1 MSKVQVFSQ
10 VELDTDDL
18 LRGVA
23 KLNSEELE
31 QFTKEVLTIRA
42 KRHVPS
48 LPQTEAEL
56 LQEINEGVST
66 EVRRRYDDLHQKML
80 DEVLTPDEQ
89 LELIA
94 LSDQIE
100 SADAQRLQHL
110 IVLAKLRNSSVNA
123 LMDELKLRRRVY
135 A

>member
-23 KLNSEELE
+23 QLNSEELE

-48 LPQTEAEL
+48 LPQTEAEV
-56 LQEINEGVST
+56 LQKINKGVSA
-66 EVRRRYDDLHQKML
+66 EVRRRYDELHQKML
-80 DEVLTPDEQ
+80 DETLTPDEQ
-89 LELIA
+89 LELID

-100 SADAQRLQHL
+100 FADAQRLQHL
-110 IVLAKLRNSSVNA
+110 IVLAKLRSVSVEA

>member
-10 VELDTDDL
+10 VELETDDL

-23 KLNSEELE
+23 QLDSDELDR
-31 QFTKEVLTIRA
+31 FAKEVLTIRA
-42 KRHVPS
+42 KRNVPS
-48 LPQTEAEL
+48 LPRAEAEL
-56 LQEINEGVST
+56 LQKINEGVSPK
-66 EVRRRYDDLHQKML
+66 VRERYDDLHQKML
-80 DEVLTPDEQ
+80 DEMLTTDEQ
-89 LELIA
+89 LELVD

-100 SADAQRLQHL
+100 FADAQRLQHL
-110 IVLAKLRNSSVNA
+110 IVLAKIRSISVDA

>member
-23 KLNSEELE
+23 QLNSEELE

-48 LPQTEAEL
+48 LPQTEAEV
-56 LQEINEGVST
+56 LQKINEGVSA
-66 EVRRRYDDLHQKML
+66 EVRRRYDELHQKML
-80 DEVLTPDEQ
+80 DETLTPDEQ
-89 LELIA
+89 LELID

-100 SADAQRLQHL
+100 FADAQRLQHL
-110 IVLAKLRNSSVNA
+110 IVLAKLRSVSVEA